1 MAIKQNDWIVAG
13 ITNPNTDVGNF
24 ILSGVNAE
32 NTQLLPAD
40 EYKKSN
46 FIKDK
51 FSSNGVFNEAAFDE
65 FYKKRVEDFGRL
77 QALSSVD
84 IFQYDPFDTRA
95 GASSMIK
102 SPEFAFKQEANP
114 TKDITVLT
122 GDIYKNNLSQRELA
136 QQNKIWDSARGEWS
150 EDTANDRSLVNS
162 PLKWIKTFLGEPLVY
177 ATYDSDGDHYDQ
189 YTGQTVK
196 HKKGEYKLN
205 QYGSPYTETLNGR
218 SLVGKEVVSA
228 LDVITVDKE
237 GVDKYNF
244 FDSDDLDKSPIGT
257 IASSVAAIAPMLM
270 GPYVS
275 AVYSGIL
282 VAREL
287 SKSLP
292 MLYGLTTAWFDLPSE
307 NSTLNNIAARATAL
321 TGSTSDYGKS
331 SVLNFE
337 VLNKLITDVATQ
349 WGQQKVIAQSIGKL
363 RGSKNLMEEAYKKA
377 KLQYDLQRAAIEEK
391 VSQEIIT
398 REALEKYAGSSDK
411 WMESVLGKAS
421 IQSYVKE
428 VEPIVQRY
436 TKLGQ
441 DTSLAYMALVSNTD
455 VYSSML
461 EAGATKKE
469 AAAVALGSTLGM
481 FSVDKYL
488 HLGELFFDDATA
500 AYENQIRRTFKKEAT
515 SWYNNVIK
523 SRADE
528 VATSPKANKLKNIL
542 QSSIEY
548 GRKNTNKFIEDLKY
562 HTTGFAG
569 KAIGEGIEEVSEEL
583 VTDLSK
589 QIYELAGDLGFD
601 TATKDV
607 GAWDNW
613 QARYGMSFL
622 GGTLGGGLFYGVDL
636 YQNGKFQ
643 VDKTQD
649 ELIYLVRN
657 GKTKEALKTLDEW
670 RDKGKLGSTSLSIET
685 AIDKSGK
692 KVFLSADDNRESQ
705 NDFVYKRIKE
715 SILQL
720 EGIINENQ
728 AKLSDDDLFQNMI
741 LSESRFR
748 ELQKF
753 FNLQDYSYITSYQRD
768 YQNTLNN
775 IANIEEALKRANKTD
790 TGLNYE
796 SDEEFK
802 AHFISDEKLRN
813 LSDIERNA
821 RNANLKRIQED
832 LKLAKDELQKFL
844 SGEYSLDYT
853 EKLLFALDDRLN
865 SEFVSLTFDKW
876 LKKNHSGKT
885 PESLSPAERQRYKEE
900 YLNYRRVA
908 QAQDLDQKYTIYK
921 TIKEQV
927 NPILLGIQ
935 QNQEGFRYFKDQI
948 SQLWDVEIPK
958 QYQFDD
964 VLDFLGETEE
974 SESFINRKEPQNRE
988 KRENYILY
996 HNNQQLTEFKNKILS
1011 IIDQAGGYIDPISRR
1026 TLKLWLRNRT
1036 KDRLD
1041 SLRYN
1046 LSLDMQRSNP
1056 DHILTDLD
1064 SNILLLLEGIDI
1076 SNIDKS
1082 DLIWS
1087 QIEQLVKDYYSE
1099 PIIKSNAQLGSI
1111 LNYLVDAGLYDP
1123 EEFGGLYGGIL
1134 KEQLQEKVQKQL
1146 DLGKSLD
1153 EIFNIDNSEIFPQN
1167 YEEYGVSQQQLA
1179 AFLTNIRKEYENNT
1193 LDDYAWEEQNL
1204 DAVED
1209 EKEYKETISY
1219 YGNLFNQ
1226 YLDNVKSD
1234 AIIGL
1239 NQELDNRV
1247 KNINPVTDL
1256 VEQLALHLNVNMQ
1269 NIEKILQDLDT
1280 RFEQSDYIEDIV
1292 LDSKEKESF
1301 EEAAYIIK
1309 LAQAYISAAASV
1321 PNIVNEFGHNS
1332 TLNEFASNHRDIY
1345 KNFQELPVLSQDIA
1359 AMYISELDKY
1369 LLQMGIKDEQTG
1381 QYNPGSWQWLSAQNE
1396 INKAQQFIRADRA
1409 WSKTCYDLFSFG
1421 YNSGSFKFSYEGV
1434 DYDLLEGFETIQQV
1448 NENTKDSLVHLN
1460 KLFNLYYN
1468 NIQKL
1473 VKKGWTYKQI
1483 LERSGLLEKMTSIEE
1498 IPQQKTCSLDQNIT
1512 FDRMTSYDK
1521 MVFLTTIAAMDSTKF
1536 YSYLKSRI
1544 DEEDGIAPLT
1554 IQEWVSRVGISY
1566 IENPEIF
1573 NQTLEYVKE
1582 KTGDKRPIVYGVYI
1596 AGNAGAGKTRVV
1608 ARNEV
1613 KYIKE
1618 DNIWLSAPKRS
1629 QINTLFDSVTK
1640 GIKMLNR
1647 EEIDFGEGP
1656 VPSLFTRM
1664 GVDKKALKE
1673 ALDLIKD
1680 PDFQSEV
1687 FQHKASTS
1695 YFSIEDIGSS
1705 FIIHIDFSKFGIK
1718 KIENA
1723 PKAIVID
1730 EATHLSNL
1738 ELQLISEFCRL
1749 NNTKLILVGDS
1760 KQKGFFGVGHN
1771 IDREQCLTIR
1781 TPNLGISLRDNNA
1794 QHQFNLKTLESLIDQ
1809 LSSLEV
1815 SDPEYKNKV
1824 NSIKALLK
1832 TIRFKVYNQD
1842 DIHGEQLT
1850 SELTE
1855 ETAKKMKGT
1864 VGYVGSQP
1872 SSTLDTLRKAGLE
1885 PTVLN
1890 ELDIQGQEFDYIVIG
1905 KDFPKINQNSTDL
1918 EILDFLQDL
1927 YTMIS
1932 RGRKG
1937 SIIIDHNKSLESIIG
1952 QNRVEFAKAEAQK
1965 ISEYAEG
1972 FRKEKIALLDKVLS
1986 QKEEAPVSNTNP
1998 DQKTISI
2005 VADKDFDIDSLDP
2018 NSQYVL
2024 YQTSSDQVDSI
2035 VNNGL
2040 KLENLQEQ
2048 LVFATKDT
2056 LSQAIQL
2063 QRDGE
2068 SQLDTIVLVKLDKE
2082 TFGDVKTLE
2091 DLSKKLVSLGNDSN
2105 YIPAQ
2110 YIDKIIKTT
2119 RDDIPEEVK
2128 TDPSDAADIPQP
2140 SEEEQQEL
2148 AIEGLPE
2155 DPEDVE
2161 DPGYQNPILCYGK
2174 ATFTGLQVKQ
2184 VDGKEVWINP
2194 ETGKRDMQIF
2204 TSKQEISDTQEQIDL
2219 SNKIRELKNSILYRK
2234 GYQSLPS
2241 YITSLIS
2248 EDEYNNIQW
2257 FIEAREQNDQDNFI
2271 RNLGLSRE
2279 KMTISSKNLVYSII
2293 GEVKLKDGST
2303 ATITLGLL
2311 SNPESWISAIPSIK
2325 KRLRNK
2331 IEKQKGLLTTLGLTK
2346 QQKDLIQS
2354 KIDHYEQQYKDLN
2367 LDDSKSAPNKYK
2379 AYIEDI
2385 AEQYDGKAPVRIKVP
2400 KLIAPGLTDL
2410 HKQDK
2415 VVRLSRKSK
2424 ALIENAE
2431 SRIASLQSA
2440 LGKVRGDTLKKLK
2453 IQQEIARAKK
2463 KLEEFREIRDSSLRS
2478 LNPYTVMSPMYV
2490 YTPSTAIRSSSD
2502 IDDSV
2507 IGRCNVIFVSNDTSL
2522 DSEKLVDIYIQQK
2535 NQLNQLRKQNGSV
2548 DFKDLQMVPS
2558 VRMVVLSNMGV
2569 SFQDLSNPYLAESMR
2584 NFDPKSEDEL
2594 EHKNIFPFKTNFMGV
2609 RMYVGLWNFRANLLQ
2624 FKNKFDKFV
2633 ETLPIP
2639 REALDEYL
2647 MTKDLIWRRDHE
2659 RKLTSQEKLWLSS
2672 HQNLDKQEEVFSLV
2686 DKFNDSL
2693 GDQVKE
2699 FRLGSDLEN
2708 GAYIRRLSGNTQALY
2723 NTEDKVNGIYIN
2735 SSTLDKY
2742 LGIANSLFENVLDHI
2757 VQCDY
2762 EHDRLLSVKESVKN
2776 SFANH
2781 ITSLANSNGQIEVI
2795 DAYSGEVQTINF
2807 GSSFDPE
2814 KSKGIL
2820 NTFSHIPA
2828 VLSKVFKYTSIRQR
2842 HLNGDNFD
2850 TSSKYSIRVK
2860 GTVEINGEKVEIND
2874 PIPYWRLW
2882 RHVNMIESAS
2892 EYDVDLINGY
2902 VFDPS
2907 LSNFFS
2913 FAFHGTLEDISD
2925 TNAQRAS
2932 DALFPRGF
2940 YADPMST
2947 AETVL
2952 NKGQKMFTKV
2962 EQQQIFFGADV
2973 SIGDPTFFV
2982 SLQDIESGIH
2992 EAKEDKQDIEI
3003 LKECTQIINTALTSY
3018 PQLKEELETI
3028 LQDLTGVPDPQKID
3042 YTQSQVSDV
3051 LRRYTTNN
3059 FNAIFSGR
3067 YKTIDINSLVLQDSD
3082 TTALTLTQVISQE
3095 YKKLFGEELGEIQDI
3110 SVDGTTLIVDT
3121 QNVQLKVSRG
3131 LDNQINVSKIAQS
3144 LVDDSK
3150 VVSLVEELIET
3161 MRSNSIKVDIINS
3174 IEGALDIYKQVED
3187 KAAQKQVIISK
3198 LKKANTNLGGKREI
3212 FQMIRKIINNI
3223 SEPNCI

>member
-1 MAIKQNDWIVAG
+1 MAMKQNDWIVAG

-24 ILSGVNAE
+24 ILSGVNAG
-32 NTQLLPAD
+32 NTQLLPAE
-40 EYKKSN
+40 EYKRSN

-95 GASSMIK
+95 GVSSMIK
-102 SPEFAFKQEANP
+102 SPGFAFEQEANP

-136 QQNKIWDSARGEWS
+136 QQNKIWDSAKGEWS
-150 EDTANDRSLVNS
+150 EDTANDRSLVNN
-162 PLKWIKTFLGEPLVY
+162 PLKWFKTFLGEPLVY
-177 ATYDSDGDHYDQ
+177 ATYDSDGEHYDQ
-189 YTGQTVK
+189 YTGKTVK

-228 LDVITVDKE
+228 LDVMTVDKE
-237 GVDKYNF
+237 GMDKYNF

-292 MLYGLTTAWFDLPSE
+292 MLYGFTTAWFDLPQE

-337 VLNKLITDVATQ
+337 TLNKLITDVATQ
-349 WGQQKVIAQSIGKL
+349 WGQQKTIAQSISKL

-377 KLQYDLQRAAIEEK
+377 GLQYAVQRAALEER
-391 VSQEIIT
+391 VSQGIIT
-398 REALEKYAGSSDK
+398 REALEKYAGSPDK
-411 WMESVLGKAS
+411 WMESVIGKAS
-421 IQSYVKE
+421 IQNYVKQ
-428 VEPIVQRY
+428 VEPIIQRY
-436 TKLGQ
+436 TRLGQ
-441 DTSLAYMALVSNTD
+441 STALAYMALVSNTD

-461 EAGATKKE
+461 AAGATKKE

-500 AYENQIRRTFKKEAT
+500 VYENQIRRTFKKEAA

-528 VATSPKANKLKNIL
+528 VATSSKTNRLKNIF

-622 GGTLGGGLFYGVDL
+622 GGTLGGGLFYGIDV

-643 VDKTQD
+643 IDKTQD

-685 AIDKSGK
+685 TTDENGK
-692 KVFLSADDNRESQ
+692 KVFLSADNNKESQ

-720 EGIINENQ
+720 DGIINENQ

-748 ELQKF
+748 QLQKF

-775 IANIEEALKRANKTD
+775 IVNIEEALKRANKTD

-796 SDEEFK
+796 SDEELG

-853 EKLLFALDDRLN
+853 EKLLFALDNKLN

-885 PESLSPAERQRYKEE
+885 PESLSPAERQKYKEE

-908 QAQDLDQKYTIYK
+908 QAHDLDQKYAIYK
-921 TIKEQV
+921 AIKEQV

-935 QNQEGFRYFKDQI
+935 QNQESFRNFKDQI

-974 SESFINRKEPQNRE
+974 SESFVNRQEPQNKE
-988 KRENYILY
+988 QRENSILNY
-996 HNNQQLTEFKNKILS
+996 NNQQLTEFKNKILS

-1036 KDRLD
+1036 KDRLN

-1046 LSLDMQRSNP
+1046 LSIDMQRSNS

-1064 SNILLLLEGIDI
+1064 SNILQLLEGIDI
-1076 SNIDKS
+1076 SNIDKP
-1082 DLIWS
+1082 DLVWS
-1087 QIEQLVKDYYSE
+1087 QIEQLVKNYYSE
-1099 PIIKSNAQLGSI
+1099 PIVKSNTQLGSI
-1111 LNYLVDAGLYDP
+1111 LSYLVDAGLYDP
-1123 EEFGGLYGGIL
+1123 EEFGGLYGEIL
-1134 KEQLQEKVQKQL
+1134 KEQLQEKVQGQL

-1153 EIFNIDNSEIFPQN
+1153 EVFNIDNFEIFPQN

-1179 AFLTNIRKEYENNT
+1179 AFITSIRNEYENDT
-1193 LDDYAWEEQNL
+1193 LGDYVWEEQNL
-1204 DAVED
+1204 DAVEN
-1209 EKEYKETISY
+1209 EEEYKQIISY

-1256 VEQLALHLNVNMQ
+1256 VKQLALHLNVNMQ

-1280 RFEQSDYIEDIV
+1280 RFEQSDSVEDII

-1301 EEAAYIIK
+1301 EEAVYIIK
-1309 LAQAYISAAASV
+1309 LAQAYINAAASV

-1332 TLNEFASNHRDIY
+1332 TLNEFASNHKDIY
-1345 KNFQELPVLSQDIA
+1345 KDFQELPVLSQDIA

-1369 LLQMGIKDEQTG
+1369 LLQMGIKDERTG

-1421 YNSGSFKFSYEGV
+1421 YNSGSFKFNYEGI

-1468 NIQKL
+1468 NVQKL

-1483 LERSGLLEKMTSIEE
+1483 LERSGILDKFTSLDE
-1498 IPQQKTCSLDQNIT
+1498 IPQQKTCSLDQNIN
-1512 FDRMTSYDK
+1512 FDRMTSYDR

-1544 DEEDGIAPLT
+1544 NEEDGIAPLT
-1554 IQEWVSRVGISY
+1554 IQEWVSRVGIAY

-1573 NQTLEYVKE
+1573 KQALEYVKE
-1582 KTGDKRPIVYGVYI
+1582 KTGDKRPIIYGVYI

-1608 ARNEV
+1608 ARNQV
-1613 KYIKE
+1613 KYIKG

-1629 QINTLFDSVTK
+1629 QIDTLFDSVTK

-1647 EEIDFGEGP
+1647 EEVDFGEGP
-1656 VPSLFTRM
+1656 VPSLLTRI
-1664 GVDKKALKE
+1664 GVDKKAYKE

-1680 PDFQSEV
+1680 PDFQSST
-1687 FQHKASTS
+1687 FQHKASTP
-1695 YFSIEDIGSS
+1695 YFSIDDIESS
-1705 FIIHIDFSKFGIK
+1705 FVIHVDFSKFGIK

-1723 PKAIVID
+1723 PEALVID

-1749 NNTKLILVGDS
+1749 NNTRLILVGDS
-1760 KQKGFFGVGHN
+1760 KQKGFSGIGHN

-1781 TPNLGISLRDNNA
+1781 TPNLGISLRDNNI

-1815 SDPEYKNKV
+1815 SDPEYRNKV
-1824 NSIKALLK
+1824 NGINALLK
-1832 TIRFKVYNQD
+1832 TIRFKIYNQD

-1850 SELTE
+1850 SELTR
-1855 ETAKKMKGT
+1855 ETAKKLHGT
-1864 VGYVGSQP
+1864 VGYVGNLP
-1872 SSTLDTLRKAGLE
+1872 SSTLDTLHKAGLE

-1890 ELDIQGQEFDYIVIG
+1890 ELDIQGQEFDYIVID
-1905 KDFPKINQNSTDL
+1905 KDFPKINQNSTDMEL
-1918 EILDFLQDL
+1918 LDFLQDL

-1937 SIIIDHNKSLESIIG
+1937 SIIIDRNKALENIIG

-1965 ISEYAEG
+1965 VSEYAEG
-1972 FRKEKIALLDKVLS
+1972 FRAEKTSLLDKVLS
-1986 QKEEAPVSNTNP
+1986 QKEEAPVSSTSP

-2005 VADKDFDIDSLDP
+2005 VTDEEFAIDSLDP

-2048 LVFATKDT
+2048 LVFATNDT

-2105 YIPAQ
+2105 YVPVQ

-2119 RDDIPEEVK
+2119 RDTIPEEVK
-2128 TDPSDAADIPQP
+2128 TDPSDVVNIPQP

-2148 AIEGLPE
+2148 TIEDLPE
-2155 DPEDVE
+2155 DPEDVA
-2161 DPGYQNPILCYGK
+2161 DSGYQNPILCYGK

-2194 ETGKRDMQIF
+2194 NTGKRDIQIF
-2204 TSKQEISDTQEQIDL
+2204 TSKQAISDTQEQIDL

-2257 FIEAREQNDQDNFI
+2257 FIEAREQTDQDNFI
-2271 RNLGLSRE
+2271 RNLGLNRDE
-2279 KMTISSKNLVYSII
+2279 MAIGPKNLVYSVI
-2293 GEVKLKDGST
+2293 GEVKLKDGSI

-2311 SNPESWISAIPSIK
+2311 SNPQSWIASIPK
-2325 KRLRNK
+2325 VRKRLRDK

-2354 KIDHYEQQYKDLN
+2354 KIDRYEQQYKDLN

-2379 AYIEDI
+2379 AYIDDI
-2385 AEQYDGKAPVRIKVP
+2385 AEQYDGKTPVRIKVP
-2400 KLIAPGLTDL
+2400 RLIAPGLTDL
-2410 HKQDK
+2410 HKQDR

-2424 ALIENAE
+2424 ELIKNAE

-2440 LGKVRGDTLKKLK
+2440 LRKVKGDTLKKLK
-2453 IQQEIARAKK
+2453 IQQEIAKAQK
-2463 KLEEFREIRDSSLRS
+2463 KLEEFREIHDSSLRS

-2490 YTPSTAIRSSSD
+2490 YTPSTAVRSSSD

-2507 IGRCNVIFVSNDTSL
+2507 IGRCNVIFVSNDSSL
-2522 DSEKLVDIYIQQK
+2522 DPEKLVDIYIQQK
-2535 NQLNQLRKQNGSV
+2535 NQLRQLRKQNGSV

-2584 NFDPKSEDEL
+2584 NFDPKSEDNL

-2672 HQNLDKQEEVFSLV
+2672 HQNLDKQEEVFSLI
-2686 DKFNDSL
+2686 DKFNESL

-2708 GAYIRRLSGNTQALY
+2708 GAYIRRLTGNTQALY

-2735 SSTLDKY
+2735 SSILDKY

-2762 EHDRLLSVKESVKN
+2762 AHDRLLSVKQNVKN

-2795 DAYSGEVQTINF
+2795 DAYSGETQTINF

-2828 VLSKVFKYTSIRQR
+2828 VLSKVFKYTSIRQS

-2850 TSSKYSIRVK
+2850 TSSKYSIRIK
-2860 GTVEINGEKVEIND
+2860 GTVEIDGKEEEVDN

-2882 RHVNMIESAS
+2882 KHVDMIEAAS
-2892 EYDVDLINGY
+2892 EYDIDLINGY

-2952 NKGQKMFTKV
+2952 NEGNKMFTKV

-2992 EAKEDKQDIEI
+2992 EAKEDKQDTEI
-3003 LKECTQIINTALTSY
+3003 LNKCTQIIDTALTSY
-3018 PQLKEELETI
+3018 PQLREELETI
-3028 LQDLTGVPDPQKID
+3028 LQDLTEVLDPQKIEF
-3042 YTQSQVSDV
+3042 TQSQVSDV

-3067 YKTIDINSLVLQDSD
+3067 YKTIDVNSLVLQNSD
-3082 TTALTLTQVISQE
+3082 TTALTLAQVISQE
-3095 YKKLFGEELGEIQDI
+3095 YKKLFGEELGAIQDI

-3144 LVDDSK
+3144 SVEDSQ
-3150 VVSLVEELIET
+3150 VVSLVGELIET
-3161 MRSNSIKVDIINS
+3161 MKSNSIKVDIINS
-3174 IEGALDIYKQVED
+3174 IEEALNIYKQVDD

-3198 LKKANTNLGGKREI
+3198 LKKANTQLGGKREI

-3223 SEPNCI
+3223 SVNCI

>member
-1 MAIKQNDWIVAG
+1 MAMKQNDWIVAG

-24 ILSGVNAE
+24 ILSGVNAG
-32 NTQLLPAD
+32 NTQLLPAE
-40 EYKKSN
+40 EYKRSN

-102 SPEFAFKQEANP
+102 SPGFAFEQEANP

-136 QQNKIWDSARGEWS
+136 QQNKIWDSAKGEWS
-150 EDTANDRSLVNS
+150 EDTANDRSLVNN
-162 PLKWIKTFLGEPLVY
+162 PLKWFKTFLGEPLVY
-177 ATYDSDGDHYDQ
+177 ATYDSDGEHYDQ
-189 YTGQTVK
+189 YTGKTVK

-218 SLVGKEVVSA
+218 SLIGKEVVSA
-228 LDVITVDKE
+228 FDVMTVDKE
-237 GVDKYNF
+237 GIDKYNF

-292 MLYGLTTAWFDLPSE
+292 MLYGLTTAWFNLPSE

-349 WGQQKVIAQSIGKL
+349 WGQQKVIAQSISKL

-377 KLQYDLQRAAIEEK
+377 GLQYAAQRAALEER
-391 VSQEIIT
+391 VSQGIIT
-398 REALEKYAGSSDK
+398 REALEKYAGSPDK
-411 WMESVLGKAS
+411 WMESVIGKAS
-421 IQSYVKE
+421 IQNYVKQ
-428 VEPIVQRY
+428 VEPIIQRY

-441 DTSLAYMALVSNTD
+441 NASLAYMALVSNTD

-500 AYENQIRRTFKKEAT
+500 AYENQIRRTFKKEAAN
-515 SWYNNVIK
+515 WYNNVIK

-528 VATSPKANKLKNIL
+528 VATSSKTNRLKNIF

-685 AIDKSGK
+685 TTDESGK
-692 KVFLSADDNRESQ
+692 KVFLSADNNKESQ

-720 EGIINENQ
+720 DGIINENQ

-775 IANIEEALKRANKTD
+775 IVNIEEALKRANKTD

-796 SDEEFK
+796 SDEELG

-844 SGEYSLDYT
+844 SGEYSIDYT

-885 PESLSPAERQRYKEE
+885 PESLSPAERQKYKEE

-908 QAQDLDQKYTIYK
+908 QAQDLDQKYAIYK
-921 TIKEQV
+921 AIKEQV

-935 QNQEGFRYFKDQI
+935 QNQESFRNFKDQI

-974 SESFINRKEPQNRE
+974 SESFVNRQEPQNKE
-988 KRENYILY
+988 QRENSILNY
-996 HNNQQLTEFKNKILS
+996 NNQQLTEFKNKILS

-1036 KDRLD
+1036 KDRLN

-1046 LSLDMQRSNP
+1046 LSIDMQRSNL

-1064 SNILLLLEGIDI
+1064 SSILELLEGIDI

-1082 DLIWS
+1082 DIIWS
-1087 QIEQLVKDYYSE
+1087 QIEQLIKDHYSE
-1099 PIIKSNAQLGSI
+1099 PIAKRNSQLGSI
-1111 LNYLVDAGLYDP
+1111 LSYLVNSGLYN
-1123 EEFGGLYGGIL
+1123 EEEIGLYGDLL
-1134 KEQLQEKVQKQL
+1134 KQELQEKIQKQL
-1146 DLGKSLD
+1146 DLGKSID

-1167 YEEYGVSQQQLA
+1167 YNDFGLTQPQFA
-1179 AFLTNIRKEYENNT
+1179 AFITNIRNEYINNT
-1193 LDDYAWEEQNL
+1193 LDDYEWEEESS
-1204 DAVED
+1204 DAIEQDED
-1209 EKEYKETISY
+1209 YKQTISY
-1219 YGNLFNQ
+1219 YGNLFKQ
-1226 YLDNVKSD
+1226 YIDSVQSD

-1239 NQELDNRV
+1239 NQELDSKV

-1256 VEQLALHLNVNMQ
+1256 VKQLALHLNVNME

-1280 RFEQSDYIEDIV
+1280 RFEQSDSIEDIV
-1292 LDSKEKESF
+1292 LTSAEKESF
-1301 EEAAYIIK
+1301 EEAVYIIK
-1309 LAQAYISAAASV
+1309 LAQAYINAAASV

-1332 TLNEFASNHRDIY
+1332 TLNEFASNHKDIY
-1345 KNFQELPVLSQDIA
+1345 KDFQELPVLSQDIA

-1369 LLQMGIKDEQTG
+1369 LLQMGIKDERTG

-1421 YNSGSFKFSYEGV
+1421 YNSGSFKFNYEGT

-1468 NIQKL
+1468 NVQKL
-1473 VKKGWTYKQI
+1473 VNKGWTYKQI
-1483 LERSGLLEKMTSIEE
+1483 LERSGILEKFTSLEE
-1498 IPQQKTCSLDQNIT
+1498 IPQQKTCSLDQNIN
-1512 FDRMTSYDK
+1512 FDRMTSYDR

-1554 IQEWVSRVGISY
+1554 IQEWVSRVGIAY

-1573 NQTLEYVKE
+1573 KQTLEYVKE
-1582 KTGDKRPIVYGVYI
+1582 KTGDKRPIIYGVYI

-1608 ARNEV
+1608 ARNQV
-1613 KYIKE
+1613 KYIKG

-1629 QINTLFDSVTK
+1629 QIDTLFDSITK
-1640 GIKMLNR
+1640 GTKMLNR

-1656 VPSLFTRM
+1656 VPSLLTRI
-1664 GVDKKALKE
+1664 GVNKE
-1673 ALDLIKD
+1673 AYNKAMDLIKS
-1680 PDFQSEV
+1680 PDFQSAV
-1687 FQHKASTS
+1687 FQHKANTP
-1695 YFSIEDIGSS
+1695 YFSIEDIVSS

-1718 KIENA
+1718 KIDNA
-1723 PKAIVID
+1723 PDAIIID

-1749 NNTKLILVGDS
+1749 NNTKLLLVGDS
-1760 KQKGFFGVGHN
+1760 KQKGFSGFAQN

-1781 TPNLGISLRDNNA
+1781 TPNLGISLRDNNI
-1794 QHQFNLKTLESLIDQ
+1794 QHQFNLKTVESLLDQ
-1809 LSSLEV
+1809 LSNLEV

-1832 TIRFKVYNQD
+1832 TIKFKIYNQD

-1855 ETAKKMKGT
+1855 ETAKKLHGT
-1864 VGYVGSQP
+1864 VGYVGSLP

-1890 ELDIQGQEFDYIVIG
+1890 ELDIQGQEFDYIVID
-1905 KDFPKINQNSTDL
+1905 KDFLKINQNSTDI
-1918 EILDFLQDL
+1918 EILEFLRDL

-1932 RGRKG
+1932 RGKKG
-1937 SIIIDHNKSLESIIG
+1937 SIIIDRNKSLENIIG

-1965 ISEYAEG
+1965 ISEYAG
-1972 FRKEKIALLDKVLS
+1972 RFREEKTSLLDKVLS
-1986 QKEEAPVSNTNP
+1986 QKEEAPVSSTSP

-2005 VADKDFDIDSLDP
+2005 VTDKDFDIDSLDP

-2024 YQTSSDQVDSI
+2024 YQTSSDQIDSI

-2068 SQLDTIVLVKLDKE
+2068 SKLDTIVLVKLDKE

-2105 YIPAQ
+2105 YVPAQ

-2119 RDDIPEEVK
+2119 RDTIPEEVK
-2128 TDPSDAADIPQP
+2128 TDPSDVVKIPQP

-2148 AIEGLPE
+2148 AIEELPE
-2155 DPEDVE
+2155 DPEDVAS
-2161 DPGYQNPILCYGK
+2161 PGYQNPILCYGK

-2194 ETGKRDMQIF
+2194 GTGKRDMQIF

-2293 GEVKLKDGST
+2293 GEVKLKDGTT

-2325 KRLRNK
+2325 KRLRDK

-2385 AEQYDGKAPVRIKVP
+2385 AEQYDGKTPVKIKVP
-2400 KLIAPGLTDL
+2400 RLIAPGLTDL
-2410 HKQDK
+2410 HKQDR

-2424 ALIENAE
+2424 ALIKNAE

-2440 LGKVRGDTLKKLK
+2440 LRKVKGDTLKKLK
-2453 IQQEIARAKK
+2453 IQQEIARAQK
-2463 KLEEFREIRDSSLRS
+2463 KLEEFREIHDSSLRS
-2478 LNPYTVMSPMYV
+2478 LNPYTVISPMYV
-2490 YTPSTAIRSSSD
+2490 YTPSTAVRSSSD

-2522 DSEKLVDIYIQQK
+2522 DPEKLADIYIQQK
-2535 NQLNQLRKQNGSV
+2535 NQLRQLRKQNGSV

-2569 SFQDLSNPYLAESMR
+2569 SFQDLSDPYLAESMR
-2584 NFDPKSEDEL
+2584 NFDPKSADSL

-2639 REALDEYL
+2639 VEALDEYL

-2672 HQNLDKQEEVFSLV
+2672 HQNLDKQEEVFSLI
-2686 DKFNDSL
+2686 DKFNESL

-2762 EHDRLLSVKESVKN
+2762 AHDRLLSVKQQVKN

-2795 DAYSGEVQTINF
+2795 DAYSGEVQTVNF

-2828 VLSKVFKYTSIRQR
+2828 VLSKVFKFTSIRQR

-2850 TSSKYSIRVK
+2850 TSSKYSIRIK
-2860 GTVEINGEKVEIND
+2860 GTIETDGKEVEVDN
-2874 PIPYWRLW
+2874 PIPYWKLW
-2882 RHVNMIESAS
+2882 KHVDMIEAAS
-2892 EYDVDLINGY
+2892 EYDLDVINGY

-2913 FAFHGTLEDISD
+2913 FAFHGTLQDISD
-2925 TNAQRAS
+2925 INAQRAS
-2932 DALFPRGF
+2932 DALFPKGF

-2952 NKGQKMFTKV
+2952 NEGNKMFTKV

-2992 EAKEDKQDIEI
+2992 EAKEDKQDTEI
-3003 LKECTQIINTALTSY
+3003 LNKCTQIISTALTSY
-3018 PQLKEELETI
+3018 PQLSEELETI
-3028 LQDLTGVPDPQKID
+3028 LQDLTEVPDPQKID
-3042 YTQSQVSDV
+3042 YIQSQVSDV

-3067 YKTIDINSLVLQDSD
+3067 YKTIDVNSLVLQNSD
-3082 TTALTLTQVISQE
+3082 TTALTLAQVISQE
-3095 YKKLFGEELGEIQDI
+3095 YKKLFGEELGAIQDI

-3144 LVDDSK
+3144 SVGDSK
-3150 VVSLVEELIET
+3150 VVSLVGELIET
-3161 MRSNSIKVDIINS
+3161 MKSNSIKVDIINS
-3174 IEGALDIYKQVED
+3174 IEEALNVYKQVDD
-3187 KAAQKQVIISK
+3187 KAAQKDVIISK
-3198 LKKANTNLGGKREI
+3198 LKRANTQLGGKREI

>member
-1 MAIKQNDWIVAG
+1 MAIKQNDWIIAG
-13 ITNPNTDVGNF
+13 ITNPDVSVNEF
-24 ILSGVNAE
+24 ILSGVNID
-32 NTQLLPAD
+32 NTQLLTAD

-51 FSSNGVFNEAAFDE
+51 FSQNGVFNESAFDS

-77 QALSSVD
+77 QSLSKVD
-84 IFQYDPFDTRA
+84 TFQYDPFDTRA
-95 GASSMIK
+95 GASSIIK
-102 SPEFAFKQEANP
+102 SPGFSFTQEANP
-114 TKDITVLT
+114 DRDTTIFTN
-122 GDIYKNNLSQRELA
+122 DIYKDELSQREHA
-136 QQNKIWDSARGEWS
+136 QSNVIWDSAKGEWS
-150 EDTANDRSLVNS
+150 EDTANDRSLVNN
-162 PLKWIKTFLGEPLVY
+162 PLKWFKTFLGEPLVY
-177 ATYDSDGDHYDQ
+177 ATYDSDGEHYDQ
-189 YTGQTVK
+189 YTGKTVK

-228 LDVITVDKE
+228 LDVMTVDKE
-237 GVDKYNF
+237 GIDKYNF

-349 WGQQKVIAQSIGKL
+349 WGQQKVIAQSISKL

-377 KLQYDLQRAAIEEK
+377 GLQYAAQRAALEER
-391 VSQEIIT
+391 VSQGIIT
-398 REALEKYAGSSDK
+398 RETLEKYAGSSDK

-428 VEPIVQRY
+428 VEPIIQRY

-441 DTSLAYMALVSNTD
+441 NTSLAYMALVSNTD

-528 VATSPKANKLKNIL
+528 VATSSKTNRLKNIL

-548 GRKNTNKFIEDLKY
+548 GKKNTNKFIEDLKY
-562 HTTGFAG
+562 HTTGFTG

-601 TATKDV
+601 TAAKDV

-670 RDKGKLGSTSLSIET
+670 KDKGKLGSTSLSIET
-685 AIDKSGK
+685 TTDENGK
-692 KVFLSADDNRESQ
+692 KVFLSADNNKESQ

-720 EGIINENQ
+720 DGIINENQ

-768 YQNTLNN
+768 YQNILNN
-775 IANIEEALKRANKTD
+775 IVNIEETLKRANKTD

-796 SDEEFK
+796 SDEELRT
-802 AHFISDEKLRN
+802 HFISDEKLRN

-832 LKLAKDELQKFL
+832 LKLAKEELQKFL

-853 EKLLFALDDRLN
+853 EKLLFALDDKLN

-885 PESLSPAERQRYKEE
+885 PESLSPAERQKYKEE
-900 YLNYRRVA
+900 YLNYRKVA
-908 QAQDLDQKYTIYK
+908 QAQDLDQKYAIYK
-921 TIKEQV
+921 AIKEQV
-927 NPILLGIQ
+927 NPILLRIQ
-935 QNQEGFRYFKDQI
+935 QNQESFRNFKDQI

-974 SESFINRKEPQNRE
+974 SESFVNRQESQNKEQ
-988 KRENYILY
+988 RENSILNY
-996 HNNQQLTEFKNKILS
+996 NNQQLTEFKNKILS

-1036 KDRLD
+1036 KDRLN

-1046 LSLDMQRSNP
+1046 LSIDMQRSNP

-1064 SNILLLLEGIDI
+1064 SNILQLLEGIDT

-1082 DLIWS
+1082 NLIWT

-1111 LNYLVDAGLYDP
+1111 LSYLTAAGFYN
-1123 EEFGGLYGGIL
+1123 ENEINLYGDIL
-1134 KEQLQEKVQKQL
+1134 NEQLQIYIQNQL
-1146 DLGKSLD
+1146 NSGKSLD
-1153 EIFNIDNSEIFPQN
+1153 EIFNVDNQEIFPQN
-1167 YEEYGVSQQQLA
+1167 YTEFGLTQQQLA
-1179 AFLTNIRKEYENNT
+1179 AFITTIRTEYENNT
-1193 LDDYAWEEQNL
+1193 LDDYVWEEQNL
-1204 DAVED
+1204 DAVEND
-1209 EKEYKETISY
+1209 EEYKEAISY

-1234 AIIGL
+1234 AIIEL
-1239 NQELDNRV
+1239 NQELDKRV

-1256 VEQLALHLNVNMQ
+1256 VKQLALHLNVNME

-1280 RFEQSDYIEDIV
+1280 RFEQSDSVEDII

-1309 LAQAYISAAASV
+1309 LAQAYINAAASV

-1332 TLNEFASNHRDIY
+1332 TLNKFASNHKDIY
-1345 KNFQELPVLSQDIA
+1345 KDFQELPVLSQDIA
-1359 AMYISELDKY
+1359 AMYVSELDKY
-1369 LLQMGIKDEQTG
+1369 LLQMGIKDERTG
-1381 QYNPGSWQWLSAQNE
+1381 QYNSGSWQWLSAQNE

-1409 WSKTCYDLFSFG
+1409 WSKTCYNLFSFG
-1421 YNSGSFKFSYEGV
+1421 YNSGSFKFNYEGT

-1468 NIQKL
+1468 NVQKL

-1483 LERSGLLEKMTSIEE
+1483 LERSGILEKFTSLQE
-1498 IPQQKTCSLDQNIT
+1498 IPQQKTCSLDQNIN
-1512 FDRMTSYDK
+1512 FDRMTSYDR

-1573 NQTLEYVKE
+1573 KQTLEYVKE
-1582 KTGDKRPIVYGVYI
+1582 KTGDKRPIIQGVYI

-1608 ARNEV
+1608 ARNQV
-1613 KYIKE
+1613 KYIKG

-1629 QINTLFDSVTK
+1629 QIDTLFDSVTK

-1647 EEIDFGEGP
+1647 DEIDFGEGS
-1656 VPSLFTRM
+1656 VPSLLTRI
-1664 GVDKKALKE
+1664 GVDKNAYKE
-1673 ALDLIKD
+1673 ALDLIKN
-1680 PDFQSEV
+1680 PDFQSSV
-1687 FQHKASTS
+1687 FQHKANTQ
-1695 YFSIEDIGSS
+1695 YFSIDDIGSS
-1705 FIIHIDFSKFGIK
+1705 FIINIDFSKFGIK

-1723 PKAIVID
+1723 PEAIVID
-1730 EATHLSNL
+1730 EVTHLSNL

-1760 KQKGFFGVGHN
+1760 KQKGFSGIGHN

-1781 TPNLGISLRDNNA
+1781 TPNLGISLRDNNI
-1794 QHQFNLKTLESLIDQ
+1794 QHQFNLKVLESLIDQ
-1809 LSSLEV
+1809 LSGLEV
-1815 SDPEYKNKV
+1815 SDPEYRNKV
-1824 NSIKALLK
+1824 NGINALLK
-1832 TIRFKVYNQD
+1832 TIKFKIYNQD

-1855 ETAKKMKGT
+1855 ETAKKLHGT
-1864 VGYVGSQP
+1864 VGYVGSLP
-1872 SSTLDTLRKAGLE
+1872 SSTLDTLHKVGLE

-1890 ELDIQGQEFDYIVIG
+1890 ELDIQGQEFDYIVID
-1905 KDFPKINQNSTDL
+1905 KDFLKINQNSTDI
-1918 EILDFLQDL
+1918 EILEFLQDL

-1932 RGRKG
+1932 RGKKG
-1937 SIIIDHNKSLESIIG
+1937 SIIIDHNKALENIIG
-1952 QNRVEFAKAEAQK
+1952 QNRVEFAKAEAQNV
-1965 ISEYAEG
+1965 SEYAG
-1972 FRKEKIALLDKVLS
+1972 RFREEKIALLDKVLS
-1986 QKEEAPVSNTNP
+1986 QKEKVPVSSTSP

-2035 VNNGL
+2035 VSNGL

-2105 YIPAQ
+2105 YVPVQ

-2119 RDDIPEEVK
+2119 RDTIPEEVK
-2128 TDPSDAADIPQP
+2128 TDLSDVVNIPQP
-2140 SEEEQQEL
+2140 SKEEQQEL
-2148 AIEGLPE
+2148 TIEDLPE
-2155 DPEDVE
+2155 DPEDVAGS
-2161 DPGYQNPILCYGK
+2161 GYQNPILCYGK

-2194 ETGKRDMQIF
+2194 GTGKRDMQIF

-2311 SNPESWISAIPSIK
+2311 GNPESWISAIPNIK

-2354 KIDHYEQQYKDLN
+2354 KINHYEQQYNDLN
-2367 LDDSKSAPNKYK
+2367 LDDSTSAPNKYK

-2385 AEQYDGKAPVRIKVP
+2385 AEQYDGKTPIRIKVP
-2400 KLIAPGLTDL
+2400 RLITPGLTDL
-2410 HKQDK
+2410 HKQDR

-2431 SRIASLQSA
+2431 SRITSLQNA
-2440 LGKVRGDTLKKLK
+2440 LRKLKGDTLKKLK
-2453 IQQEIARAKK
+2453 IQQEIAKAQK
-2463 KLEEFREIRDSSLRS
+2463 KLEEFKEIHDSSLRS
-2478 LNPYTVMSPMYV
+2478 LNPYTVISPMYV
-2490 YTPSTAIRSSSD
+2490 YTPSTAVRSSSD

-2522 DSEKLVDIYIQQK
+2522 DPEKLVDIYIQQK
-2535 NQLNQLRKQNGSV
+2535 NQLKHLRKQNGSV
-2548 DFKDLQMVPS
+2548 DFKDLQMVQS

-2584 NFDPKSEDEL
+2584 NFDPKSTDQL

-2609 RMYVGLWNFRANLLQ
+2609 RMYVSLWNFRANLLQ

-2672 HQNLDKQEEVFSLV
+2672 HQNLDKQEEVFSLI
-2686 DKFNDSL
+2686 DKFNESL

-2762 EHDRLLSVKESVKN
+2762 AHDRLLSVKQQVKN

-2795 DAYSGEVQTINF
+2795 DAYSGEVQTVNF

-2828 VLSKVFKYTSIRQR
+2828 VLSKVFKFTSIRQG

-2850 TSSKYSIRVK
+2850 TSSKYSIRIK
-2860 GTVEINGEKVEIND
+2860 GTIEIDGKEVEVDN
-2874 PIPYWRLW
+2874 PIPYWKLW
-2882 RHVNMIESAS
+2882 KHVDMIEAAS
-2892 EYDVDLINGY
+2892 EYDLDVINGY
-2902 VFDPS
+2902 IFDPS

-2940 YADPMST
+2940 YADPIST
-2947 AETVL
+2947 SEIVL
-2952 NKGQKMFTKV
+2952 NNGQKMFTKV

-2982 SLQDIESGIH
+2982 SLQNIESGIH
-2992 EAKEDKQDIEI
+2992 ESKEDKQDTEI
-3003 LKECTQIINTALTSY
+3003 LNKCTQIISTVLTSY
-3018 PQLKEELETI
+3018 PQLREELETI
-3028 LQDLTGVPDPQKID
+3028 LQDLTEVPDPQKID
-3042 YTQSQVSDV
+3042 YIQSQVSDV

-3067 YKTIDINSLVLQDSD
+3067 YKTIDVNSLVLQNSD
-3082 TTALTLTQVISQE
+3082 TTALTLAQVISQE

-3110 SVDGTTLIVDT
+3110 SVDGTILIVDT
-3121 QNVQLKVSRG
+3121 QNVQLKISRG

-3144 LVDDSK
+3144 SIGDSK
-3150 VVSLVEELIET
+3150 VVSLVGELIET
-3161 MRSNSIKVDIINS
+3161 MKRNSIKIDIINS
-3174 IEGALDIYKQVED
+3174 IEEALNVYKQVED

-3198 LKKANTNLGGKREI
+3198 LKRANTQLGGKREI

>member
-1 MAIKQNDWIVAG
+1 MAMKQNDWIVAG

-24 ILSGVNAE
+24 ILSGVNAG
-32 NTQLLPAD
+32 NTQLLPAE
-40 EYKKSN
+40 EYKRSN

-77 QALSSVD
+77 QALSSID

-102 SPEFAFKQEANP
+102 SPGFAFEQEANP
-114 TKDITVLT
+114 TKDTTVLT

-136 QQNKIWDSARGEWS
+136 QQNKIWDSAKGKWS
-150 EDTANDRSLVNS
+150 EDTANDRSLVNN
-162 PLKWIKTFLGEPLVY
+162 PLKWFKTFLGEPLVY
-177 ATYDSDGDHYDQ
+177 ATYDSDGEHYDQ
-189 YTGQTVK
+189 YTGKTVK
-196 HKKGEYKLN
+196 HRKGEYKLN

-228 LDVITVDKE
+228 LDVMTVDKE
-237 GVDKYNF
+237 GMDKYNF

-275 AVYSGIL
+275 AIYSGIL

-287 SKSLP
+287 AKSLP
-292 MLYGLTTAWFDLPSE
+292 MLYGFTTAWFDLPSE

-349 WGQQKVIAQSIGKL
+349 WGQQKVIAQSISKL

-377 KLQYDLQRAAIEEK
+377 GLQYAVQRAALEER
-391 VSQEIIT
+391 VSQGIIT
-398 REALEKYAGSSDK
+398 REALEKYAGSPDK
-411 WMESVLGKAS
+411 WMESVIGKAS
-421 IQSYVKE
+421 IQNYVKQ
-428 VEPIVQRY
+428 VEPIIQRY

-441 DTSLAYMALVSNTD
+441 NTSLAYMALVSNTD

-500 AYENQIRRTFKKEAT
+500 AYENQIRRTFKKEAA

-528 VATSPKANKLKNIL
+528 VATSSKTNRLKNIF

-562 HTTGFAG
+562 HTTGFTG

-685 AIDKSGK
+685 TTDESGK
-692 KVFLSADDNRESQ
+692 KVFLSADNNKESQ

-728 AKLSDDDLFQNMI
+728 ARLSDDDLFQNMI

-748 ELQKF
+748 QLQKF
-753 FNLQDYSYITSYQRD
+753 FNLQDYSYITNYQRD

-775 IANIEEALKRANKTD
+775 IVNIEEALKRANKTD

-796 SDEEFK
+796 SDEELG

-853 EKLLFALDDRLN
+853 EKLLFALDDKLN

-885 PESLSPAERQRYKEE
+885 PESLSPAERQKYKEE

-908 QAQDLDQKYTIYK
+908 QAQDLDQKYAIYK
-921 TIKEQV
+921 AIKEQV

-935 QNQEGFRYFKDQI
+935 QNQESFRNFKDQI

-964 VLDFLGETEE
+964 VLDFLGETKE
-974 SESFINRKEPQNRE
+974 SESFVNRQKPQNKE
-988 KRENYILY
+988 QRENSILNY
-996 HNNQQLTEFKNKILS
+996 NNQQLTEFKNKILS

-1036 KDRLD
+1036 KDRLN

-1046 LSLDMQRSNP
+1046 LSIDMQRSNP
-1056 DHILTDLD
+1056 DHTLTDLD
-1064 SNILLLLEGIDI
+1064 SSILQLLEEIDG
-1076 SNIDKS
+1076 SNTNNHDIV
-1082 DLIWS
+1082 WS
-1087 QIEQLVKDYYSE
+1087 QIEQLIKDHYSE
-1099 PIIKSNAQLGSI
+1099 PIAKRNSQLGSI
-1111 LNYLVDAGLYDP
+1111 LSYLVNSGLYS
-1123 EEFGGLYGGIL
+1123 EKEIGLYGDLL
-1134 KEQLQEKVQKQL
+1134 KQELQEKIQKQL
-1146 DLGKSLD
+1146 DLGKSID

-1167 YEEYGVSQQQLA
+1167 YNDFGLTQPQFA
-1179 AFLTNIRKEYENNT
+1179 AFITNIRNEYINNT
-1193 LDDYAWEEQNL
+1193 LDDYEWEEESS
-1204 DAVED
+1204 DAIEQDED
-1209 EKEYKETISY
+1209 YKQTISY
-1219 YGNLFNQ
+1219 YGNLFKQ
-1226 YLDNVKSD
+1226 YIDSVQSD

-1239 NQELDNRV
+1239 NQELDSKV

-1256 VEQLALHLNVNMQ
+1256 VKQLALHLNVNME

-1280 RFEQSDYIEDIV
+1280 RFEQSDSVEDIV
-1292 LDSKEKESF
+1292 LTSAEKESF
-1301 EEAAYIIK
+1301 EEAVYIIK
-1309 LAQAYISAAASV
+1309 LAQAYINAAASV

-1345 KNFQELPVLSQDIA
+1345 KDFQELPVLSQDIA

-1421 YNSGSFKFSYEGV
+1421 YNSGSFKFNYEGT

-1468 NIQKL
+1468 NVQKL

-1483 LERSGLLEKMTSIEE
+1483 LERSGILDKFTSLEE
-1498 IPQQKTCSLDQNIT
+1498 IPQQKTCSLDQNIN
-1512 FDRMTSYDK
+1512 FDRMTSYDR

-1536 YSYLKSRI
+1536 YSYLRSRI
-1544 DEEDGIAPLT
+1544 NEEDGIAPLT
-1554 IQEWVSRVGISY
+1554 IQEWISRVGISY

-1573 NQTLEYVKE
+1573 KQTLEYVKE

-1608 ARNEV
+1608 ARNQV
-1613 KYIKE
+1613 KYIKG

-1629 QINTLFDSVTK
+1629 QIDTLFDSITK
-1640 GIKMLNR
+1640 GTKMLNR

-1656 VPSLFTRM
+1656 VPSLLTRI
-1664 GVDKKALKE
+1664 GVNKE
-1673 ALDLIKD
+1673 AYNEVMDLIKS
-1680 PDFQSEV
+1680 PDFQSAV
-1687 FQHKASTS
+1687 FQHKADTP
-1695 YFSIEDIGSS
+1695 YFSIEDIVSS

-1718 KIENA
+1718 KIDNA
-1723 PKAIVID
+1723 PDAIIID

-1760 KQKGFFGVGHN
+1760 KQKGFSGFAQN

-1781 TPNLGISLRDNNA
+1781 TPNLGISLRDNNI
-1794 QHQFNLKTLESLIDQ
+1794 QHQFNLKTVESLLDQ
-1809 LSSLEV
+1809 LSNLEV

-1832 TIRFKVYNQD
+1832 TIKFKIYNQD

-1855 ETAKKMKGT
+1855 ETAKKLHGT
-1864 VGYVGSQP
+1864 VGYVGSLP
-1872 SSTLDTLRKAGLE
+1872 SSTLDTLHKAGLE

-1890 ELDIQGQEFDYIVIG
+1890 ELDIQGQEFDYIVID
-1905 KDFPKINQNSTDL
+1905 KDFLKINQNSTDI
-1918 EILDFLQDL
+1918 EILEFLRDL

-1932 RGRKG
+1932 RGKKG
-1937 SIIIDHNKSLESIIG
+1937 SIIIDRNKSLENIIG

-1965 ISEYAEG
+1965 ISEYAG
-1972 FRKEKIALLDKVLS
+1972 RFREEKIALLDKVLS
-1986 QKEEAPVSNTNP
+1986 QKEEAPVSSTSP

-2040 KLENLQEQ
+2040 KLANLQEQ

-2091 DLSKKLVSLGNDSN
+2091 DLSSKLVSLGNDLN
-2105 YIPAQ
+2105 QIPVQ
-2110 YIDKIIKTT
+2110 YIDLIIKTT
-2119 RDDIPEEVK
+2119 KDDTPEEVK
-2128 TDPSDAADIPQP
+2128 TDPSDVADIPQP
-2140 SEEEQQEL
+2140 SDEEQQEL
-2148 AIEGLPE
+2148 AIEELPE
-2155 DPEDVE
+2155 DPEDVAG
-2161 DPGYQNPILCYGK
+2161 PGYQNPILCYGK
-2174 ATFTGLQVKQ
+2174 ATFTGLQVKK

-2194 ETGKRDMQIF
+2194 GTGKRDMQIF

-2234 GYQSLPS
+2234 GYQALPS
-2241 YITSLIS
+2241 YITGLIS
-2248 EDEYNNIQW
+2248 EDDYNNIQW
-2257 FIEAREQNDQDNFI
+2257 FIEAREQTDQDNFI
-2271 RNLGLSRE
+2271 RNLGLNRDE
-2279 KMTISSKNLVYSII
+2279 MTIGPKNLVYSVI
-2293 GEVKLKDGST
+2293 GEIKLKDGTT

-2325 KRLRNK
+2325 KRLGNK

-2346 QQKDLIQS
+2346 QQKALIQS

-2367 LDDSKSAPNKYK
+2367 LDDPKSAPNKYK

-2385 AEQYDGKAPVRIKVP
+2385 AEQYDGKTPVRIKVP
-2400 KLIAPGLTDL
+2400 RLIAPGLTDL
-2410 HKQDK
+2410 HKQDR

-2424 ALIENAE
+2424 ALIENTE
-2431 SRIASLQSA
+2431 SRIASLKSV
-2440 LGKVRGDTLKKLK
+2440 LGKIRGDTIKRLK
-2453 IQQEIARAKK
+2453 IQQEIARAQK
-2463 KLEEFREIRDSSLRS
+2463 KLEEFREIHDSSLRS
-2478 LNPYTVMSPMYV
+2478 LNPYTVISPMYV
-2490 YTPSTAIRSSSD
+2490 YTPSTAVRSSSD

-2507 IGRCNVIFVSNDTSL
+2507 IGRCNVIFVSNDSSL
-2522 DSEKLVDIYIQQK
+2522 DPEKLVDIYISQK
-2535 NQLNQLRKQNGSV
+2535 NQLKHLRNQNGSI

-2584 NFDPKSEDEL
+2584 NFDPKSTDSL

-2672 HQNLDKQEEVFSLV
+2672 HQNLDKQEEVFSLI
-2686 DKFNDSL
+2686 DKFNESL

-2762 EHDRLLSVKESVKN
+2762 AHDRLLSVKQSVKN

-2795 DAYSGEVQTINF
+2795 DAYSGEVQTVNF

-2814 KSKGIL
+2814 KSNGIL

-2828 VLSKVFKYTSIRQR
+2828 VLSKVFKFTSIRQR

-2850 TSSKYSIRVK
+2850 TSSKYSIRIK
-2860 GTVEINGEKVEIND
+2860 GTIEIDGKEVEVDN
-2874 PIPYWRLW
+2874 PIPYWKLW
-2882 RHVNMIESAS
+2882 KHVDMIETAS
-2892 EYDVDLINGY
+2892 EYDLDVINSY
-2902 VFDPS
+2902 IFDPS

-2925 TNAQRAS
+2925 INAQRAS

-2940 YADPMST
+2940 YADPMPT

-2952 NKGQKMFTKV
+2952 NEGQKMFTKV

-3003 LKECTQIINTALTSY
+3003 LKECNQIISTALTSY
-3018 PQLKEELETI
+3018 PQLREELETI
-3028 LQDLTGVPDPQKID
+3028 LQDLTEVPDQNKLD
-3042 YTQSQVSDV
+3042 YVQSQISDV
-3051 LRRYTTNN
+3051 LKRHTSAN
-3059 FNAIFSGR
+3059 FTDIFSGN
-3067 YKTIDINSLVLQDSD
+3067 YKNINVNSLVLQTSD
-3082 TTALTLTQVISQE
+3082 TTALTLAQVISQE
-3095 YKKLFGEELGEIQDI
+3095 YKKLFGKELGAIQNI

-3121 QNVQLKVSRG
+3121 QNVQLKVFRG

-3144 LVDDSK
+3144 SVEDSQ
-3150 VVSLVEELIET
+3150 VVSLVGELIET
-3161 MRSNSIKVDIINS
+3161 MKSNSIKVDIINS
-3174 IEGALDIYKQVED
+3174 IEEALNIYKQVDD
-3187 KAAQKQVIISK
+3187 KAAQKQVIINK
-3198 LKKANTNLGGKREI
+3198 LKRANAQLGGKREI

>member
-1 MAIKQNDWIVAG
+1 MAMKQNDWIVAG

-24 ILSGVNAE
+24 ILSGVNAG
-32 NTQLLPAD
+32 NTQLLPAE
-40 EYKKSN
+40 EYKRSN

-84 IFQYDPFDTRA
+84 IFQYDPFDIRA

-102 SPEFAFKQEANP
+102 SPGFAFEQEANP

-136 QQNKIWDSARGEWS
+136 QQNKIWDSAKGEWS
-150 EDTANDRSLVNS
+150 EDTANDRSLVNN
-162 PLKWIKTFLGEPLVY
+162 PLKWFKTFLGEPLVY
-177 ATYDSDGDHYDQ
+177 ATYDSDGEHYDQ
-189 YTGQTVK
+189 YTGKTVK

-228 LDVITVDKE
+228 LDVMTVDKE
-237 GVDKYNF
+237 GIDKYNF

-292 MLYGLTTAWFDLPSE
+292 MLYGFTTAWFDLPSE

-349 WGQQKVIAQSIGKL
+349 WGQQKVIAQSISKL

-377 KLQYDLQRAAIEEK
+377 GLQYAVQRAALEER
-391 VSQEIIT
+391 VSQGIIT
-398 REALEKYAGSSDK
+398 REALEKYAGSPDK
-411 WMESVLGKAS
+411 WMESVIGKAS
-421 IQSYVKE
+421 IQNYVKQ
-428 VEPIVQRY
+428 VEPIIQRY

-441 DTSLAYMALVSNTD
+441 STSLAYMALVSNTD

-500 AYENQIRRTFKKEAT
+500 AYENQIRRTFKKEAA
-515 SWYNNVIK
+515 SWYDNVIK

-528 VATSPKANKLKNIL
+528 IATSSKTNRLKNIF

-685 AIDKSGK
+685 TTDESGK
-692 KVFLSADDNRESQ
+692 KVFLSADNNKESQ

-748 ELQKF
+748 QLQKF

-775 IANIEEALKRANKTD
+775 IVNIEEALKRANKTD

-796 SDEEFK
+796 SDEELG

-853 EKLLFALDDRLN
+853 EKLLFALDDKLN

-885 PESLSPAERQRYKEE
+885 PESLSPAERQKYKEE

-908 QAQDLDQKYTIYK
+908 QAQDLDQKYAIYK
-921 TIKEQV
+921 AIKEQV

-935 QNQEGFRYFKDQI
+935 QNQESFRNFKDQI

-974 SESFINRKEPQNRE
+974 SESFVNRQEPQNKE
-988 KRENYILY
+988 QRENSILNY
-996 HNNQQLTEFKNKILS
+996 NNQQLTEFKNKILS

-1036 KDRLD
+1036 KDRLN

-1056 DHILTDLD
+1056 NHILTDLD
-1064 SNILLLLEGIDI
+1064 SSILQLLEEIDG
-1076 SNIDKS
+1076 SNTNNHDIV
-1082 DLIWS
+1082 WS
-1087 QIEQLVKDYYSE
+1087 QIEQLIKDHYLE
-1099 PIIKSNAQLGSI
+1099 PIAKRNSQLGSI
-1111 LNYLVDAGLYDP
+1111 LSYLVNSGLYN
-1123 EEFGGLYGGIL
+1123 EGEIGLYGDLL
-1134 KEQLQEKVQKQL
+1134 KQELQEKIQKQL
-1146 DLGKSLD
+1146 DLGKSID

-1167 YEEYGVSQQQLA
+1167 YNDFGLTQPQFA
-1179 AFLTNIRKEYENNT
+1179 AFITNIRNEYINNT
-1193 LDDYAWEEQNL
+1193 LDDYEWEEESS
-1204 DAVED
+1204 DAIEQDED
-1209 EKEYKETISY
+1209 YKQTISY
-1219 YGNLFNQ
+1219 YGNLFKQ
-1226 YLDNVKSD
+1226 YIDSVQSD

-1239 NQELDNRV
+1239 NQELDSKV

-1256 VEQLALHLNVNMQ
+1256 VKQLALHLNVNME

-1280 RFEQSDYIEDIV
+1280 RFEQSDSVEDIV
-1292 LDSKEKESF
+1292 LTSAEKESF

-1309 LAQAYISAAASV
+1309 LAQAYINAAASV

-1345 KNFQELPVLSQDIA
+1345 KDFQELPVLSQDIA

-1421 YNSGSFKFSYEGV
+1421 YNSGSFKFNYEGT

-1468 NIQKL
+1468 NVQKL

-1483 LERSGLLEKMTSIEE
+1483 LERSGILDKFTSLEE
-1498 IPQQKTCSLDQNIT
+1498 IPQQKTCSLDQNIN
-1512 FDRMTSYDK
+1512 FDRMTSYDR

-1544 DEEDGIAPLT
+1544 NEEDGIAPLT
-1554 IQEWVSRVGISY
+1554 IQEWVSRVGIAY

-1573 NQTLEYVKE
+1573 KQTLEYVKE
-1582 KTGDKRPIVYGVYI
+1582 KTGDKRPIIYGVYI

-1608 ARNEV
+1608 ARNQV
-1613 KYIKE
+1613 KYIKG

-1629 QINTLFDSVTK
+1629 QIDTLFDSITK
-1640 GIKMLNR
+1640 GTKMLNR

-1656 VPSLFTRM
+1656 VPSLLTRI
-1664 GVDKKALKE
+1664 GVNKE
-1673 ALDLIKD
+1673 AYNEAMDLIKS
-1680 PDFQSEV
+1680 PDFQSSV
-1687 FQHKASTS
+1687 FQHKADTP
-1695 YFSIEDIGSS
+1695 YFSIEDIVSS

-1718 KIENA
+1718 KIDNA
-1723 PKAIVID
+1723 PDAIIID

-1760 KQKGFFGVGHN
+1760 KQKGFSGFAQN

-1781 TPNLGISLRDNNA
+1781 TPNLGISLRDNNI
-1794 QHQFNLKTLESLIDQ
+1794 QHQFNLKTVESLLDQ
-1809 LSSLEV
+1809 LSNLEV

-1832 TIRFKVYNQD
+1832 TIKFKIYNQD

-1850 SELTE
+1850 SKLTE
-1855 ETAKKMKGT
+1855 ETAKKLHGT
-1864 VGYVGSQP
+1864 VGYVGSLP
-1872 SSTLDTLRKAGLE
+1872 SSTLDTLHKAGLE

-1890 ELDIQGQEFDYIVIG
+1890 ELDIQGQEFDYIVID
-1905 KDFPKINQNSTDL
+1905 KDFLKINQNSTDI
-1918 EILDFLQDL
+1918 EILEFLRDL

-1932 RGRKG
+1932 RGKKG
-1937 SIIIDHNKSLESIIG
+1937 SIIIDRNKSLENIIG

-1965 ISEYAEG
+1965 ISEYAG
-1972 FRKEKIALLDKVLS
+1972 RFREEKIALLDKVLS
-1986 QKEEAPVSNTNP
+1986 QKEEAPVSSTSP

-2082 TFGDVKTLE
+2082 TFGDIKTLE
-2091 DLSKKLVSLGNDSN
+2091 DLSSKLVSLGNDLN
-2105 YIPAQ
+2105 YIPVQ
-2110 YIDKIIKTT
+2110 YIDLIIKTT
-2119 RDDIPEEVK
+2119 KDDTPEEVK
-2128 TDPSDAADIPQP
+2128 TDPSDVADIPQP

-2148 AIEGLPE
+2148 AIEELPE
-2155 DPEDVE
+2155 DPEDVAS
-2161 DPGYQNPILCYGK
+2161 PGYQNPILCYGK

-2194 ETGKRDMQIF
+2194 GTGKRDMQIF
-2204 TSKQEISDTQEQIDL
+2204 TSKQEISDNQEQIDL
-2219 SNKIRELKNSILYRK
+2219 SNKIRRLKNSILYRK

-2293 GEVKLKDGST
+2293 GEVKLKDGTT

-2325 KRLRNK
+2325 KRLRDK

-2346 QQKDLIQS
+2346 QQKALIQS

-2367 LDDSKSAPNKYK
+2367 LDDSKSAPNRYK

-2385 AEQYDGKAPVRIKVP
+2385 AEQYDGKTPVRLKVP
-2400 KLIAPGLTDL
+2400 RLIAPGLTDL
-2410 HKQDK
+2410 HKQDR
-2415 VVRLSRKSK
+2415 VIRLSRKST
-2424 ALIENAE
+2424 ALIDNAK
-2431 SRIASLQSA
+2431 SRIESLQNS
-2440 LGKVRGDTLKKLK
+2440 LEKTKGDSLKRLR
-2453 IQQEIARAKK
+2453 IQREIARTQQ
-2463 KLEEFREIRDSSLRS
+2463 KLKEFEEIRDSSLKS
-2478 LNPYTVMSPMYV
+2478 LNPYTVVSPMYV
-2490 YTPSTAIRSSSD
+2490 YTPSSAVRSSVD

-2507 IGRCNVIFVSNDTSL
+2507 IGRCNVIFVSNDASL
-2522 DSEKLVDIYIQQK
+2522 DPDQLVDIYIQQK
-2535 NQLNQLRKQNGSV
+2535 NQLRQLRNQNGSV

-2569 SFQDLSNPYLAESMR
+2569 SFQDLSDPYLAESMR
-2584 NFDPKSEDEL
+2584 NFDLKSEDKI

-2639 REALDEYL
+2639 RGALDEYL

-2672 HQNLDKQEEVFSLV
+2672 HQNLDKQEEVFSLI
-2686 DKFNDSL
+2686 DKFNESL

-2762 EHDRLLSVKESVKN
+2762 AHDRLLSVKQHVKN

-2781 ITSLANSNGQIEVI
+2781 ITSLANSNGRIEVV
-2795 DAYSGEVQTINF
+2795 DAYSKEVQTVNF

-2828 VLSKVFKYTSIRQR
+2828 VLSKVFKFTSIRQR

-2850 TSSKYSIRVK
+2850 TSSKYSIRIK
-2860 GTVEINGEKVEIND
+2860 GTIETDGKEVEVDN
-2874 PIPYWRLW
+2874 PIPYWKLW
-2882 RHVNMIESAS
+2882 KHVDMIDPAPY
-2892 EYDVDLINGY
+2892 YDQDAINGY

-2932 DALFPRGF
+2932 DALFPKGF

-2952 NKGQKMFTKV
+2952 SEGNKMFTKV
-2962 EQQQIFFGADV
+2962 YQQQIFFGADV

-2992 EAKEDKQDIEI
+2992 EAKEDKQDIDI
-3003 LKECTQIINTALTSY
+3003 LNECTQIISTAVTSY
-3018 PQLKEELETI
+3018 PYLREELEQI
-3028 LQDLTGVPDPQKID
+3028 RQDLTEVPDPQKIEF
-3042 YTQSQVSDV
+3042 TQSQVSDV

-3067 YKTIDINSLVLQDSD
+3067 YKTIDVNSLVLQNSD
-3082 TTALTLTQVISQE
+3082 TTALTLAQVISQE
-3095 YKKLFGEELGEIQDI
+3095 YKKLFGEELGAIQDI

-3144 LVDDSK
+3144 SVDDSK
-3150 VVSLVEELIET
+3150 VVSLVGELIQT

-3174 IEGALDIYKQVED
+3174 IEEALNIYKQVDD

-3198 LKKANTNLGGKREI
+3198 LKKARTQLVGRREI
-3212 FQMIRKIINNI
+3212 YQMINQIITNI

>member
-1 MAIKQNDWIVAG
+1 MAMKQNDWIVAG

-24 ILSGVNAE
+24 ILSGVNAS
-32 NTQLLPAD
+32 NTQLLPAE
-40 EYKKSN
+40 EYKRSN

-65 FYKKRVEDFGRL
+65 FYKKRVGDFGRL

-84 IFQYDPFDTRA
+84 TFQYDPFDTRA
-95 GASSMIK
+95 GASSVTR
-102 SPEFAFKQEANP
+102 SPGFAYEQEANP
-114 TKDITVLT
+114 NKDITVLT
-122 GDIYKNNLSQRELA
+122 GDVYKNSLSQRELA
-136 QQNKIWDSARGEWS
+136 QKNKIWDSAKGEWS
-150 EDTANDRSLVNS
+150 DDTANDRSLVNN
-162 PLKWIKTFLGEPLVY
+162 PLKWFKTFLGEPLVY
-177 ATYDSDGDHYDQ
+177 ATYDSDGEHYDQ
-189 YTGQTVK
+189 YTGNTVK

-218 SLVGKEVVSA
+218 SLIGKEVVSA
-228 LDVITVDKE
+228 FDVMTVDKE
-237 GVDKYNF
+237 GIDKYNF

-257 IASSVAAIAPMLM
+257 LASSVAAIAPMLM
-270 GPYVS
+270 GPYIS
-275 AVYSGIL
+275 TIYSGIL

-292 MLYGLTTAWFDLPSE
+292 MLYGFTTAWLDLPQE
-307 NSTLNNIAARATAL
+307 NSTLNNIAAKATAL

-349 WGQQKVIAQSIGKL
+349 WGQQKVIAQSISKL
-363 RGSKNLMEEAYKKA
+363 RGGKNLMEEAYKMA
-377 KLQYDLQRAAIEEK
+377 GFQYAAQRAALEEK
-391 VSQEIIT
+391 VSQGIIT
-398 REALEKYAGSSDK
+398 REALEKYAGSADK
-411 WMESVLGKAS
+411 WMESVIGKAS
-421 IQSYVKE
+421 IQNYVKQ

-436 TKLGQ
+436 SKLGQ
-441 DTSLAYMALVSNTD
+441 NTSLAYMALVSNTD

-461 EAGATKKE
+461 EAGASKKE

-500 AYENQIRRTFKKEAT
+500 AYENQIRRTFKKEA
-515 SWYNNVIK
+515 SNWYNNVIK

-528 VATSPKANKLKNIL
+528 VATSSETNRLRNIF

-548 GRKNTNKFIEDLKY
+548 GRKNTNKFLEDLKY
-562 HTTGFAG
+562 HTTGFSG

-601 TATKDV
+601 TSTKDV

-622 GGTLGGGLFYGVDL
+622 GGTLGGGLFYGVDV

-643 VDKTQD
+643 IDKTQD

-657 GKTKEALKTLDEW
+657 GKTKEALKTLEEW
-670 RDKGKLGSTSLSIET
+670 KDKGQLGSTSLSIET
-685 AIDKSGK
+685 TTDENGK
-692 KVFLSADDNRESQ
+692 KVFLSADKNRESQ

-720 EGIINENQ
+720 DGIINENQ

-741 LSESRFR
+741 LSEARFR
-748 ELQKF
+748 QLQKF
-753 FNLQDYSYITSYQRD
+753 FDLQNYSYITSYQRD
-768 YQNTLNN
+768 YQNVLNN
-775 IANIEEALKRANKTD
+775 IVNIEESLKRANKTD
-790 TGLNYE
+790 TGINYQT
-796 SDEEFK
+796 DEEFQS
-802 AHFISDEKLRN
+802 HLISDEKLRN

-832 LKLAKDELQKFL
+832 LNAAKEELQKFL

-853 EKLLFALDDRLN
+853 EKLLFALDDRL
-865 SEFVSLTFDKW
+865 SGEFVSLTFDKW
-876 LKKNHSGKT
+876 LEKYHSGKT
-885 PESLSPAERQRYKEE
+885 PESLSQAERQKYKEE

-908 QAQDLDQKYTIYK
+908 QAKDLDQKYSIYK
-921 TIKEQV
+921 AIKDQI
-927 NPILLGIQ
+927 NPVILGIQ
-935 QNQEGFRYFKDQI
+935 QNQDSFRTFKENI
-948 SQLWDVEIPK
+948 AQLWDLELPK
-958 QYQFDD
+958 NYLFDD
-964 VLDFLGETEE
+964 VLDFQGETKD
-974 SESFINRKEPQNRE
+974 SESYINREDPLTRE
-988 KRENYILY
+988 KRENDIIAY
-996 HNNQQLTEFKNKILS
+996 NNQQLTEFKNKVMS
-1011 IIDQAGGYIDPISRR
+1011 IIDSAGGYIDPISRR
-1026 TLKLWLRNRT
+1026 TLKLWLLNRT
-1036 KDRLD
+1036 KDRLN
-1041 SLRYN
+1041 SLRHN
-1046 LSLDMQRSNP
+1046 LSIDLQRSNP

-1064 SNILLLLEGIDI
+1064 SNILQLLEGIDAT
-1076 SNIDKS
+1076 NVDKH
-1082 DLIWS
+1082 DTIWS
-1087 QIEQLVKDYYSE
+1087 QIEQLVKDFYSD
-1099 PIIKSNAQLGSI
+1099 PIAKRNAQLGQI
-1111 LNYLVDAGLYDP
+1111 LNYLSDSGLYNP
-1123 EEFGGLYGGIL
+1123 EEFGLYGDIL
-1134 KEQLQEKVQKQL
+1134 REQLQEKVQKQL

-1153 EIFNIDNSEIFPQN
+1153 EIFSIDNFEIFPQN
-1167 YEEYGVSQQQLA
+1167 YNSYGLTQQQLA
-1179 AFLTNIRKEYENNT
+1179 AFITTIRNEYQNNT
-1193 LDDYAWEEQNL
+1193 LDGYVWEEQSL
-1204 DAVED
+1204 DSIEN
-1209 EKEYKETISY
+1209 EEEYKQAISY
-1219 YGNLFNQ
+1219 YGNLFRQ
-1226 YLDNVKSD
+1226 YLDNIKSD
-1234 AIIGL
+1234 AIINL
-1239 NQELDNRV
+1239 NQELDSRV

-1256 VEQLALHLNVNMQ
+1256 VKQLALHLNVNMQ
-1269 NIEKILQDLDT
+1269 NIENILQDLDT
-1280 RFEQSDYIEDIV
+1280 RFEQADSVEDII

-1301 EEAAYIIK
+1301 EEAAYLIK
-1309 LAQAYISAAASV
+1309 LAQAYISASASV
-1321 PNIVNEFGHNS
+1321 PNIVNEFGHNA
-1332 TLNEFASNHRDIY
+1332 TLNEFASNHKDIY
-1345 KNFQELPVLSQDIA
+1345 KDFKELPVLSQDIA
-1359 AMYISELDKY
+1359 AMYISELNKY
-1369 LLQMGIKDEQTG
+1369 LLQVGVKDEKTG
-1381 QYNPGSWQWLSAQNE
+1381 QYNPGSWQWLSALNE
-1396 INKAQQFIRADRA
+1396 INKAQQFIKAERA
-1409 WSKTCYDLFSFG
+1409 WNKTCYDLFAFG
-1421 YNSGSFKFSYEGV
+1421 HNSGSFKFNYEGK
-1434 DYDLLEGFETIQQV
+1434 DYDLLEGFETVQQV

-1473 VKKGWTYKQI
+1473 IKSGWTYKQI
-1483 LERSGLLEKMTSIEE
+1483 LERSGLLEKLTSIDE
-1498 IPQQKTCSLDQNIT
+1498 IPQQKTCSLDQNVNL
-1512 FDRMTSYDK
+1512 DRMTSYDK

-1544 DEEDGIAPLT
+1544 DQEDGIAPLT
-1554 IQEWVSRVGISY
+1554 IQEWVSRVGIAY

-1573 NQTLEYVKE
+1573 KQTLEYVKE

-1608 ARNEV
+1608 ARNQV
-1613 KYIKE
+1613 KYIKG

-1629 QINTLFDSVTK
+1629 QIDTLFDSVTK
-1640 GIKMLNR
+1640 GVKMLNR
-1647 EEIDFGEGP
+1647 DEVDFGEGN
-1656 VPSLFTRM
+1656 VPSLLTRI
-1664 GVDKKALKE
+1664 GVDQKAYKE
-1673 ALDLIKD
+1673 AMALLKD
-1680 PDFQSEV
+1680 QDFQSSM
-1687 FQHKASTS
+1687 HRHTASTP
-1695 YFSIEDIGSS
+1695 YFTIDDTGSS
-1705 FIIHIDFSKFGIK
+1705 FVIHPDFSKFGIK
-1718 KIENA
+1718 KVDNA
-1723 PKAIVID
+1723 PEALIID
-1730 EATHLSNL
+1730 ETTHLSNL

-1749 NNTKLILVGDS
+1749 NNTRLILVGDS
-1760 KQKGFFGVGHN
+1760 KQKGFSGVAHN

-1781 TPNLGISLRDNNA
+1781 TPNLGISLRDNNI

-1809 LSSLEV
+1809 LSGLEV

-1824 NSIKALLK
+1824 NGVKALLK
-1832 TIRFKVYNQD
+1832 TIKFKIYNQD

-1850 SELTE
+1850 GQLTE
-1855 ETAKKMKGT
+1855 GTAKKLHGT
-1864 VGYVGSQP
+1864 VGYVGNLP
-1872 SSTLDTLRKAGLE
+1872 SATLDTIRKAGLE
-1885 PTVLN
+1885 PVVLS
-1890 ELDIQGQEFDYIVIG
+1890 EVDIQGQEFDYIVID
-1905 KDFPKINQNSTDL
+1905 KDFPKINQNSTDI
-1918 EILDFLQDL
+1918 EVLDFLQDL

-1965 ISEYAEG
+1965 VTEYSG
-1972 FRKEKIALLDKVLS
+1972 RFREEKTVLLEKVLS
-1986 QKEEAPVSNTNP
+1986 QK
-1998 DQKTISI
+1998 DQQESTTQEGTPSSKE
-2005 VADKDFDIDSLDP
+2005 VAITTDTDFDLDSLDFK
-2018 NSQYVL
+2018 NNQYVL
-2024 YQTSSDQVDSI
+2024 YQTTSDKINQI
-2035 VNNGL
+2035 VEQGL
-2040 KLENLQEQ
+2040 RLSNLPEEAI
-2048 LVFATKDT
+2048 FATRDT
-2056 LSQAIQL
+2056 LSQAIEL
-2063 QRDGE
+2063 QRNGQ
-2068 SQLDTIVLVKLDKE
+2068 SQLDSIVLIKFDKKD
-2082 TFGDVKTLE
+2082 FGDVKTTE
-2091 DLSKKLVSLGNDSN
+2091 ALSSKLVSFGNDLN
-2105 YIPAQ
+2105 YIPVQ
-2110 YIDKIIKTT
+2110 YIDSIIKTIK
-2119 RDDIPEEVK
+2119 DDTPEEVK
-2128 TDPSDAADIPQP
+2128 TDPSDAVEIIQP
-2140 SEEEQQEL
+2140 DEEL
-2148 AIEGLPE
+2148 AEDLIEDLE
-2155 DPEDVE
+2155 DPEDIS
-2161 DPGYQNPILCYGK
+2161 DDQYKDPILCYGK
-2174 ATFTGLQVKQ
+2174 ATFTGLQVKK

-2194 ETGKRDMQIF
+2194 NTGKRDMQIF

-2257 FIEAREQNDQDNFI
+2257 FIEAREQTDQDNFI
-2271 RNLGLSRE
+2271 RNIGLSRE
-2279 KMTISSKNLVYSII
+2279 EMTIGSKGLVYSIV

-2331 IEKQKGLLTTLGLTK
+2331 IEKQKQLLITLGLTK
-2346 QQKDLIQS
+2346 EQKSSIQN
-2354 KIDHYEQQYKDLN
+2354 KINKYEQQYNSLN
-2367 LDDSKSAPNKYK
+2367 TDDPKSAPNRYK

-2385 AEQYDGKAPVRIKVP
+2385 AQQYNGKNPVRIKVP

-2410 HKQDK
+2410 HKQNK
-2415 VVRLSRKSK
+2415 IVRLSRKSK
-2424 ALIENAE
+2424 ALIENAK
-2431 SRIASLQSA
+2431 SRIESLQNA
-2440 LGKVRGDTLKKLK
+2440 LKKAKGDTLKRLK
-2453 IQQEIARAKK
+2453 IQREIDKTQK
-2463 KLEEFREIRDSSLRS
+2463 KLKEFEEIRDSSLRS
-2478 LNPYTVMSPMYV
+2478 LNPYTVISPMYV
-2490 YTPSTAIRSSSD
+2490 YTPSAAVRSSAD

-2507 IGRCNVIFVSNDTSL
+2507 IGRCNVVFVSNDTSL
-2522 DSEKLVDIYIQQK
+2522 DPDKLVDIYIQQK
-2535 NQLNQLRKQNGSV
+2535 NQAEYLRKQNGSI
-2548 DFKDLQMVPS
+2548 DFKDLQMIPS

-2584 NFDPKSEDEL
+2584 NFDPKSTDSL

-2639 REALDEYL
+2639 KESLDEYL
-2647 MTKDLIWRRDHE
+2647 ITKDLLWRKDHE
-2659 RKLTSQEKLWLSS
+2659 RKLNSQEELWLSS
-2672 HQNLDKQEEVFSLV
+2672 HQNLDKQEEVFSLI

-2723 NTEDKVNGIYIN
+2723 NTEESVNGIYIN

-2757 VQCDY
+2757 VKCDY
-2762 EHDRLLSVKESVKN
+2762 AYDRLLSVKQQVKN

-2795 DAYSGEVQTINF
+2795 DAYSGEVQTVNF

-2828 VLSKVFKYTSIRQR
+2828 VLSKVFKFTSLRQK

-2850 TSSKYSIRVK
+2850 TSSKYSIRIK
-2860 GTVEINGEKVEIND
+2860 GTIEVDGKEVEVDN
-2874 PIPYWRLW
+2874 PIPYWKLW
-2882 RHVNMIESAS
+2882 KHVDMIETSS
-2892 EYDVDLINGY
+2892 EYDADIINGY

-2913 FAFHGTLEDISD
+2913 FAFHGTLQDISD

-2932 DALFPRGF
+2932 DALFPKGF

-2952 NKGQKMFTKV
+2952 NEGQKMFTKV

-2992 EAKEDKQDIEI
+2992 QAKENQQDAEI
-3003 LKECTQIINTALTSY
+3003 LTKCTQIVNTALTSY

-3028 LQDLTGVPDPQKID
+3028 LQDITGVPDQQKLD
-3042 YTQSQVSDV
+3042 YVQSQLSDV
-3051 LRRYTTNN
+3051 LKRYTSNN
-3059 FNAIFSGR
+3059 FNMIFSGG
-3067 YKTIDINSLVLQDSD
+3067 YKTIDVNSLVMQESD
-3082 TTALTLTQVISQE
+3082 TTALTLAQVISRE
-3095 YKKLFGEELGEIQDI
+3095 YKKIFGEELGPIQDV

-3121 QNVQLKVSRG
+3121 PDVQLKVSRG
-3131 LDNQINVSKIAQS
+3131 INNQINVSKIAQS
-3144 LVDDSK
+3144 PVEDSK
-3150 VVSLVEELIET
+3150 VVSYVEELIQK
-3161 MRSNSIKVDIINS
+3161 MNGNSVNIDVINS
-3174 IEGALDIYKQVED
+3174 IEEALNVYKQVED

-3198 LKKANTNLGGKREI
+3198 LKKANTQLGGKREI
-3212 FQMIRKIINNI
+3212 FQMIRKIISNI